1 MRVNIKYVLIAKQL
15 QSGKYHL
22 YLRVTY
28 RRKPKYIGEGIYLDL
43 EQWNDKKQEIIKH
56 DNKKTLNLK
65 LRRRLAKA
73 QEIVDLFELN
83 NQSFDFQLFKSK
95 YLNEEK
101 KGLIADSIFDKEN
114 KCKPSTARKFRQLRN
129 LINKYKPDAVWQDID
144 NYWLNGFER
153 FLKDRKNVDITIKTR
168 IVSLKTVYNDY
179 QREYKININDNP
191 FLHYKFK
198 KVKVTPKAKYLELE
212 ELLLFK
218 SYQPKTERQRWAKNL
233 FLFSLYCRGM
243 NFTDMSLLKWD
254 VVKNG
259 YFSYRRSKTDFK
271 FKITINAEI
280 QNILNWA
287 KGRGVE
293 NFVFDVLSIASL
305 ESEEKIEERINRQ
318 VDLMNKTLFKICKS
332 AGIDKKIT
340 TYSARHT
347 FATQLHFNGVSTEK
361 ISNLLGHSELRT
373 TKSYLSN
380 FKEDDLAKVANKITD
395 IEKGEAR

>member
-28 RRKPKYIGEGIYLDL
+28 RRKSKYIGEGIYLDL
-43 EQWNDKKQEIIKH
+43 EQWNHKKQEIIKH

-83 NQSFDFQLFKSK
+83 NQSFDFQLFKYK

-179 QREYKININDNP
+179 QRKYKININDNP

-218 SYQPKTERQRWAKNL
+218 SYQPKTDRQRWAKNL

-254 VVKNG
+254 VVKND
-259 YFSYRRSKTDFK
+259 YFSYKRSKTDFK
-271 FKITINAEI
+271 FKITLNLEI
-280 QNILNWA
+280 KTILDWA
-287 KGRGVE
+287 KGRGVDD
-293 NFVFDVLSIASL
+293 FVFDILTIASL

-318 VDLMNKTLFKICKS
+318 IDLMNKTLVKICKS

-347 FATQLHFNGVSTEK
+347 FATQLRFNGVSTEK